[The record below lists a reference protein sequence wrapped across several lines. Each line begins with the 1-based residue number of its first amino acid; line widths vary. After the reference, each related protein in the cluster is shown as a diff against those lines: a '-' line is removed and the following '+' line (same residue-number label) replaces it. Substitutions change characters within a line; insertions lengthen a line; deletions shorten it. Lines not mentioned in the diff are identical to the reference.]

1 MIRASS
7 RHLAA
12 WLIILAWSLIVALG
26 IARLANFMAPI
37 RDGNSA
43 DFWRIACGVSPK
55 GETEQSFGGEAY
67 FVDGTWAA
75 YDVIHMHG
83 SDLFKVRVSSLAP
96 DFDSV
101 SQLLMESSS
110 GEDESEFV
118 QGFNAWRATNPDSQD
133 FASLVESI
141 KEVRLR
147 RIVVEDPDVVKYIV
161 AGELQFWQRW
171 ERAKWYWAN
180 VVFEW
185 LFLSGLILFAFWPTV
200 RDKGLWTQT
209 FHIAFLPLIFFFPTY
224 LGYATYSFTSAG
236 PSGGVL
242 YPFLLRILG
251 IGQCNRLDLW
261 LLDHTPRLLEPLST
275 PIGSPLALSGRG
287 FPGPTTA
294 VVIGILISFTY
305 FGLRVG
311 VRRWRSVRAVQVA
324 IEQSRATEQE
334 VERC

>member
-1 MIRASS
+1 MTRASS

-12 WLIILAWSLIVALG
+12 WLIILGWSLIVALG
-26 IARLANFMAPI
+26 IARLANPMAPI

-43 DFWRIACGVSPK
+43 EFWRIACGVSPT
-55 GETEQSFGGEAY
+55 GETEQSFGGVAY
-67 FVDGTWAA
+67 FVDDTWAA
-75 YDVIHMHG
+75 YDVTHMHG
-83 SDLFKVRVSSLAP
+83 SDLFRVRLSSLAL

-101 SQLLMESSS
+101 CKLLMEPS
-110 GEDESEFV
+110 GEDDKSDYV
-118 QGFNAWRATNPDSQD
+118 KGFNTWRAQDPDSRD
-133 FASLVESI
+133 IAALVESI
-141 KEVRLR
+141 KKVRLR
-147 RIVVEDPDVVKYIV
+147 RIIVADPDVVKYIV
-161 AGELQFWQRW
+161 ASEQQFWQRW
-171 ERAKWYWAN
+171 ERANWYWAN
-180 VVFEW
+180 IVFEW

-200 RDKGLWTQT
+200 RDKGIWAQT
-209 FHIAFLPLIFFFPTY
+209 IHIAVVPLMFFSPTY

-261 LLDHTPRLLEPLST
+261 ILERTPRLLEPLSI

-294 VVIGILISFTY
+294 VVIGVLMSCFY

-311 VRRWRSVRAVQVA
+311 VRRWRSARASQIT
-324 IEQSRATEQE
+324 IEQCRATEHAI
-334 VERC
+334 ERS